1 MGNFRNR
8 ALPVLLLLLAAA
20 VPFACSDSSDGSTA
34 PARQAML
41 SVRMTDAP
49 ADEVSQLNVYITG
62 LKVKPA
68 GSPVERFANEI
79 GGVDL
84 LLLRGTTR
92 ELALAG
98 VAPGRYEF
106 IEVELDESRSSIVE
120 KASGTTRGLRIAS
133 DKIKVVGGFDVPA
146 DASTIVTLD
155 FDAAASLRHLGN
167 DDWLLTP
174 VIAQVSATSN

>member
-8 ALPVLLLLLAAA
+8 ALPLFLLLLAAA
-20 VPFACSDSSDGSTA
+20 LPAACGDSDDGPTS
-34 PARQAML
+34 PARQSML

-49 ADEVSQLNVYITG
+49 ADEVSQLNVFITG

-68 GSPVERFANEI
+68 GGPVERFANEI
-79 GGVDL
+79 GRVDL

-106 IEVELDESRSSIVE
+106 VEVELDESRSSVVE
-120 KASGTTRGLRIAS
+120 KASGATRALRIAS
-133 DKIKVVGGFDVPA
+133 DKIKVVGGFEVPA
-146 DASTIVTLD
+146 DATTVVLLD
-155 FDAAASLRHLGN
+155 FDAAASLRQLGN
-167 DDWLLTP
+167 DQWLLTP
-174 VIAQVSATSN
+174 VIAQVSASSN